1 MKSTLLDN
9 AVIALNLRTFQ
20 DYMLNHKQQT
30 IQKAVTISG
39 VGLHTGVQTTMTFMP
54 AKPNHGI
61 KFQRI
66 DLPGSP
72 IIEADCDRVVDV
84 SRGTTIEQSGARV
97 STIEHT
103 LAALVGLEIDNV
115 LIQLDGPEAPIM
127 DGSSI
132 QFVNALKEVGT
143 EEQNALRD
151 FFEVQDSIFYRE
163 AARNVEIAA
172 LPLDDYRV
180 TVMVDYNSPVLGSQH
195 ASITSIQ
202 QFEKEI
208 ASCRTFCFLH
218 ELEMLYKNNLIRGGD
233 LNNAIVIVDRIVE
246 PHELDNIARMLN
258 KPKVEV
264 KKEGI
269 LNNIELRYN
278 NEPARHKLLDIIGD
292 LALAGRPL
300 KAQILAARPG
310 HAANVAFAKKLKK
323 SMQEADK
330 KGVPKYNPSLPPVM
344 DINKIATTL
353 PHRYPF
359 LLIDKIIYL
368 DKERVIGVKNVT
380 MNENYFQGHFPSN
393 PVYPGVLQV
402 ESMAQIGGILVLNT
416 VPDPENYWT
425 YFLGIDEFRFR
436 KMVLPGDTLVI
447 QCDLLAPIRR
457 GIAKMTGRGYVGNTL
472 VCEGTMTAS
481 IVRKDL

>member
-1 MKSTLLDN
+1 
-9 AVIALNLRTFQ
+9 
-20 DYMLNHKQQT
+20 MLNHKQQT
-30 IQKAVTISG
+30 IQKSVTISG
-39 VGLHTGVQTTMTFMP
+39 VGLHTGVQATMTFMP

-84 SRGTTIEQSGARV
+84 SRGTTIEQSGARI

-115 LIQLDGPEAPIM
+115 LIQIDGPEAPIM

-132 QFVNALKEVGT
+132 EFVNALKEVGT

-233 LNNAIVIVDRIVE
+233 LNNAIVIVDRVVE

-344 DINKIATTL
+344 DINKIAATL

-380 MNENYFQGHFPSN
+380 MNENYFQGHFPRN
-393 PVYPGVLQV
+393 PVMPGVLQV

>member
-1 MKSTLLDN
+1 
-9 AVIALNLRTFQ
+9 
-20 DYMLNHKQQT
+20 MLNHKQQT
-30 IQKAVTISG
+30 IKKSVTLSG
-39 VGLHTGVQTTMTFMP
+39 VGLHTGIVTNMTFLP

-72 IIEADCDRVVDV
+72 IIDADCDNVVDV
-84 SRGTTIEQSGARV
+84 SRGTTIEQGGARV

-103 LAALVGLEIDNV
+103 LAALTGLEIDNV

-132 QFVNALKEVGT
+132 QFVNVLNEAGK
-143 EEQNALRD
+143 EEQNAIRD
-151 FFEVQDSIFYRE
+151 FFEVQDGIFYRE
-163 AARNVEIAA
+163 VDRNVEIAA

-180 TVMVDYNSPVLGSQH
+180 TVMIDYNSPVLGSQH
-195 ASITSIQ
+195 ASITNIR

-218 ELEMLYKNNLIRGGD
+218 ELEMLYKNNLIKGGD
-233 LNNAIVIVDRIVE
+233 LNNAIVIVDRVVQE
-246 PHELDNIARMLN
+246 HELDNIAQMLN

-292 LALAGRPL
+292 LTLAGRPL

-323 SMQEADK
+323 AMAEADK
-330 KGVPKYNPSLPPVM
+330 KGIPRYNPSLPPVL
-344 DINKIATTL
+344 DINQVSNIL
-353 PHRYPF
+353 RHRYPF
-359 LLIDKIIYL
+359 LLIDKIIHL
-368 DKERVIGVKNVT
+368 DHQSVAGVKNVT
-380 MNENYFQGHFPSN
+380 MNEPFFQGHFPDQAIM
-393 PVYPGVLQV
+393 PGALII
-402 ESMAQIGGILVLNT
+402 ESMAQVGATGILSM
-416 VPDPENYWT
+416 PENQGKYA
-425 YFLGIDEFRFR
+425 YLLGVDKAKFR
-436 KMVLPGDTLVI
+436 KPVLPGDRLDISCHQKRFRKKIGSVDCTAKVNGEVAAEATLTFALM
-447 QCDLLAPIRR
+447 DSTS
-457 GIAKMTGRGYVGNTL
+457 MNTA
-472 VCEGTMTAS
+472 VTE
-481 IVRKDL
+481 

>member
-1 MKSTLLDN
+1 
-9 AVIALNLRTFQ
+9 
-20 DYMLNHKQQT
+20 MLNHKQRT
-30 IQKAVTISG
+30 IKKSVTISG
-39 VGLHTGVQTTMTFMP
+39 VGLHTGVQTMVTFLP
-54 AKPNHGI
+54 AKSNHGI

-72 IIEADCDRVVDV
+72 IIDADCDRVVDV

-115 LIQLDGPEAPIM
+115 LIQIDGPEAPIM

-132 QFVNALKEVGT
+132 QFVQALKEAET

-163 AARNVEIAA
+163 SARHVEIAA

-180 TVMVDYNSPVLGSQH
+180 TVMIDYNSPVLGSQH
-195 ASITSIQ
+195 ASITNIQ

-218 ELEMLYKNNLIRGGD
+218 ELEMLYKNNLIKGGD
-233 LNNAIVIVDRIVE
+233 LNNAIVIVDRVVE
-246 PHELDNIARMLN
+246 PSELDNIARMLN
-258 KPKVEV
+258 KPTVEV

-269 LNNIELRYN
+269 LNNVELRYN
-278 NEPARHKLLDIIGD
+278 NEPARHKLLDIVGD

-323 SMQEADK
+323 AMAESDK
-330 KGVPKYNPSLPPVM
+330 KGVPRYNPALPPVK
-344 DINKIATTL
+344 DINKIIQTL

-368 DKERVIGVKNVT
+368 DKETVAGVKNVT
-380 MNENYFQGHFPSN
+380 MNENFFAGHFPGN
-393 PVYPGVLQV
+393 PVMPGVLQV
-402 ESMAQIGGILVLNT
+402 EAMAQIGGILVLNT

-425 YFLGIDEFRFR
+425 YFLGIDDFRFR

-447 QCDLLAPIRR
+447 QCDLLAPIKR
-457 GIAKMTGRGYVGNTL
+457 GIAKMQGRGYVGNTL

-481 IVRKDL
+481 IVRKDS

>member
-1 MKSTLLDN
+1 
-9 AVIALNLRTFQ
+9 
-20 DYMLNHKQQT
+20 MLNHKQHT
-30 IQKAVTISG
+30 IRKSITVSG
-39 VGLHTGVQTTMTFMP
+39 VGLHTGVQTRMTFLP

-72 IIEADCDRVVDV
+72 IIDADCDNVVDV

-97 STIEHT
+97 STIEHS

-127 DGSSI
+127 DGSSLP
-132 QFVNALKEVGT
+132 FVQALHDAGA

-151 FFEVQDSIFYRE
+151 FFEVQDSIFYRD
-163 AARNVEIAA
+163 ASRNVEIAA

-195 ASITSIQ
+195 ASITDIR

-218 ELEMLYKNNLIRGGD
+218 ELEMLYKNNLIKGGD
-233 LNNAIVIVDRIVE
+233 LNNAIVIVDRIVQQD
-246 PHELDNIARMLN
+246 ELEHIAKMLN
-258 KPKVEV
+258 KPRVEV

-278 NEPARHKLLDIIGD
+278 NEPARHKLLDVLGD

-323 SMQEADK
+323 AIQENSK
-330 KGVPKYNPSLPPVM
+330 KGIPRYNPSLPPVM
-344 DINKIATTL
+344 DIKQISGIL

-368 DKERVIGVKNVT
+368 DQETVSGVKNVT
-380 MNENYFQGHFPSN
+380 MNEPFFQGHFPGN
-393 PVYPGVLQV
+393 PVMPGVLQV
-402 ESMAQIGGILVLNT
+402 EAMAQIGGILVMNT

-425 YFLGIDEFRFR
+425 IFLGIEQVRFR
-436 KMVLPGDTLVI
+436 KMVGPGDTLVI
-447 QCDLLAPIRR
+447 QCDLLAPIKR
-457 GIAKMTGRGYVGNTL
+457 GIAKMYGRAFVGNTL

-481 IVRKDL
+481 IVRKDS